1 MKFINVSLIGVMLL
15 LLIAQKQY
23 SQWQSK
29 LPGNQNVSEN
39 NSRGYSLKEISNAF
53 NEYWAPFEVS
63 NGYYIENGVRKKA
76 SGYNQFKREEWYWEQ
91 RVNPQTGEFPSTTS
105 AIEFE
110 KSQFRL
116 NKLVGRTS
124 TANWTNIGTNSSTG
138 GYAGIGRIN
147 CIAFHP
153 TDTTTYWVGA
163 PSGGIWKTTDNGSNW
178 ACINSSLSALGVS
191 DIAIPSN
198 YATSNTIYIVTGD
211 RDGGSLSSLG
221 SGKIADN
228 ISLGVYKST
237 NGGSTWTATGLTK
250 LNTDNKIIGRLL
262 LASNNTTLYASV
274 YLDGIYKST
283 DSGSNWTRIASLPY
297 SYVIDMEFKPGNE
310 NTIYA
315 STKSVYSDVSTFIY
329 KTTDAGST
337 WIGSTALYSSINQV
351 FTGQVGAGRIE
362 LAVTAADP
370 TVVYAIYSYPS
381 KLYGIYKSTDS
392 GETFNL
398 IWNGQVANHN
408 LLGYNVDAND
418 LTAGQGRYDLCI
430 AVSPA
435 NANIVFIGGV
445 NTWMTTDGGSSWKIK
460 THWSTS
466 GTSPNRYRAVHA
478 DKHALNFQSERVLFE
493 GNDGGVY
500 RAQLTN
506 NDWLDAGSDFVD
518 KSNGLV
524 ISQVYRIGVSKSD
537 VTKVLTGLQDNGSKL
552 YNSST
557 WSDVSGG
564 DGLEC
569 LIDYSNPLYMYSS
582 YVYGVIYRATDGYA
596 NPNIR
601 TTISANI
608 TGGQPTGAWVTP
620 YIMNPLNSQIL
631 YAGYDKVWKTKNRG
645 DSWTAI
651 SSALSSTNKLRSL
664 AIAPSDTSV
673 IYAADLSAMWK
684 TTDAA
689 AATPTWSSISLPTTA
704 VSLTYIAVKA
714 NDPSTI
720 WITYGGYSSGLK
732 VYESTNGGSS
742 WTNISGTLP
751 NVPVLCITQNTRS
764 TGSTQLFIG
773 TDVGVYA
780 KDGSADWIYY
790 NDGLPS
796 VVVTELEFYYGA
808 TQAED
813 KLRAATYGRGLW
825 ETSVEAA
832 LPVQLTKF
840 TAMAKEKNQIILDWI
855 TATEINNYGFEI
867 QRSTGKE
874 DWINIGFVKGHGN
887 SNSPKFYSFVDMPNG
902 GLKFLYRLKQIDFNG
917 KFEYSPIEEAT
928 IGNPSSFT
936 VHQNFPN
943 PFNPTTNI
951 RYELPYAGNV
961 TIKLYDA
968 IGREVKV
975 LSSKHET
982 AGFHQ
987 FLFDGSQVA
996 SGVYYYSIKM
1006 GEFLQTRKMILVK

>member
-63 NGYYIENGVRKKA
+63 NGCYIENGVRKKA

-153 TDTTTYWVGA
+153 TDANTYWVGA

-178 ACINSSLSALGVS
+178 TCINSSMSTLGVS
-191 DIAIPSN
+191 DIAIPSD
-198 YATSNTIYIVTGD
+198 YATSNTIYIMTGD

-221 SGKIADN
+221 SGKSADN
-228 ISLGVYKST
+228 NTIGVYKTT
-237 NGGSTWTATGLTK
+237 NGGTSWTATGSYASPSTPNWK
-250 LNTDNKIIGRLL
+250 SGRLL
-262 LASNNTTLYASV
+262 LNSNNTTLFVSHSF
-274 YLDGIYKST
+274 GINKT
-283 DSGSNWTRIASLPY
+283 TNSGTSWTRVYTSTNRF
-297 SYVIDMEFKPGNE
+297 VTDMEFKPGDY

-315 STKSVYSDVSTFIY
+315 STNNSSSSDYPYIYRSTDGG
-329 KTTDAGST
+329 TTWST
-337 WIGSTALYSSINQV
+337 V
-351 FTGQVGAGRIE
+351 FTGSLGAGRIE
-362 LAVTAADP
+362 LAVSANDP
-370 TVVYAIYSYPS
+370 TYVYAIYSYYNGTAYS
-381 KLYGIYKSTDS
+381 LKGVYKSTDS
-392 GETFNL
+392 GASFTQVFD
-398 IWNGQVANHN
+398 GTVANHN
-408 LLGYNVDAND
+408 LLGYDVDGND
-418 LTAGQGRYDLCI
+418 LTEGQGSYDLAI
-430 AVSPA
+430 AVSPSDK
-435 NANIVFIGGV
+435 NTIFIGGV
-445 NTWMTTDGGSSWKIK
+445 NTWYSQDGGATWKIR

-466 GTSPNRYRAVHA
+466 GTSPNRYQEVHA
-478 DKHALNFQSERVLFE
+478 DKHALVFQSTTVLFE
-493 GNDGGVY
+493 GNDGGIY
-500 RAQLTN
+500 RAVLTN
-506 NDWLDAGSDFVD
+506 SDWNDAGSDFVD
-518 KSNGLV
+518 KTNGLV
-524 ISQVYRIGVSKSD
+524 ISQIYRIGVSKTIS
-537 VTKVLTGLQDNGSKL
+537 TKVMTGLQDNGSKF
-552 YNSST
+552 YNSGT
-557 WSDVSGG
+557 WSDVTGG
-564 DGLEC
+564 DGMEC
-569 LIDYSNPLYMYSS
+569 IIDHTDPTYMYAT
-582 YVYGVIYRATDGYA
+582 YVQGTIYRSS
-596 NPNIR
+596 NSFSSR

-684 TTDAA
+684 TTDAGA
-689 AATPTWSSISLPTTA
+689 AWSSISLPTTA

-902 GLKFLYRLKQIDFNG
+902 GLKFLYRIKQIDFNG

-968 IGREVKV
+968 IGKEVKV

-987 FLFDGSQVA
+987 LLFDGSQVA
-996 SGVYYYSIKM
+996 SGVYYYSIQM